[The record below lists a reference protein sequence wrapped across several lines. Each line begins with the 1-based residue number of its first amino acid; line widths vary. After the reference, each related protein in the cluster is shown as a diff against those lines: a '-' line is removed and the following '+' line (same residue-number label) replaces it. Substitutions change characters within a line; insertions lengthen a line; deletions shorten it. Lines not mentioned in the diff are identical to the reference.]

1 MSMFLASPEWQS
13 VEAMRSAL
21 PEGARV
27 AAHWRSADAA
37 FIAGAASKS
46 RIVSAVRLAAGR
58 VEVRFDGE
66 RVHGPGQRIDTLDWA
81 GVQTDGHVVLF
92 HTEPSLARSV
102 FSFETAPGAGARLRF
117 VLTGAAPGIWEV
129 WRNGWVVD
137 PGVPVRAGEAVLFFE
152 ERPGSYFIRRLG

>member
-1 MSMFLASPEWQS
+1 MFLAPPEWQS

-21 PEGARV
+21 PGDARV
-27 AAHWRSADAA
+27 VAHWRSADAA
-37 FIAGAASKS
+37 FIAGAVPKN
-46 RIVSAVRLAAGR
+46 RIVSAVRLREGQI
-58 VEVRFDGE
+58 EVRFDAQ

-81 GVQTDGHVVLF
+81 GVQTDDYVVLF

-117 VLTGAAPGIWEV
+117 ILTGAAPGIWEI

-137 PGVPVRAGEAVLFFE
+137 PGVTVRAGEAVLFFE